1 MACCFLLIDIRQNI
15 LTDKNK
21 KKLPFYYKP
30 THSPDT
36 HTHIEQMF
44 HLMGEQQEENSIQFG
59 PGSDRTSS
67 DRGKR

>member
-21 KKLPFYYKP
+21 KKLPFTTNP
-30 THSPDT
+30 LIPQIL
-36 HTHIEQMF
+36 THIEQMF

-59 PGSDRTSS
+59 LGSDRTSS